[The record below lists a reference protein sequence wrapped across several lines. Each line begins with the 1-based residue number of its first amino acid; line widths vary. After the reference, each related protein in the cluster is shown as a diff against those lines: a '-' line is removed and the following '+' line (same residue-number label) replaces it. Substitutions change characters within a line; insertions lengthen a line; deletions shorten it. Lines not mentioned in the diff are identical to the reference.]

1 MTRYKVARGL
11 TWLSAAGFFIA
22 AMLHTSGYQS
32 VTHRRVVAQTGGG
45 TSVRD
50 LGALESAVA
59 QPRMMAGGTEAYPT
73 LAAKPA
79 ALGFSLIRNHP
90 FVDGKMRRWP
100 LPVLNGFELQA
111 SVEDAERTILAI
123 AKSEIDREALV
134 QWVEG
139 HLVHHRAP
147 Q

>member
-1 MTRYKVARGL
+1 MRYL
-11 TWLSAAGFFIA
+11 TLGEVVE
-22 AMLHTSGYQS
+22 L
-32 VTHRRVVAQTGGG
+32 HRRVVAQTGGA

-59 QPRMMAGGTEAYPT
+59 QPRMTAGGTEAYPT
-73 LAAKPA
+73 LAAKAA

-90 FVDGKMRRWP
+90 FVDGNKRVGHATMATF
-100 LPVLNGFELQA
+100 LFLNGFELQA

-139 HLVHHRAP
+139 HLVQHP
-147 Q
+147 S